1 MVAEAAVTVVEQLPL
16 CQRWRERRD
25 RYRPDGERIEP
36 SRYGVDVI
44 SDKAAAAFVAEH
56 HYAPNVPPQVLSVGL
71 FDAHAIG
78 APRLAGVC
86 VFSVSMNQ
94 RAIPARAG
102 QPANR
107 GCELGRLVLLDEVPS
122 NGESWFVS
130 RAFRLLRQEKP
141 HLVAVV
147 SYSDPLPRRRSDGSL
162 FKVGHIGTVYQAL
175 GARFVGRSS
184 PRTLLIAHNGTVVSE
199 RSLSKLRNDERGAGY
214 AYDQLRALGAPAI
227 ETRESGA
234 AYVARVTSLPVF
246 RRVAHPGNFT
256 YVWGVGTRRER
267 QAVAAGMPP
276 ALPYPKAA

>member
-1 MVAEAAVTVVEQLPL
+1 MTVVEQLSL

-25 RYRPDGERIEP
+25 RYRPAGERIEP

-56 HYAPNVPPQVLSVGL
+56 HYAPNVPPQVLSIGL

-94 RAIPARAG
+94 RAVPCRTG

-107 GCELGRLVLLDEVPS
+107 GCELGRLVLLDDVAA

-130 RAFRLLRQEKP
+130 RAFKLLRDEKP
-141 HLVAVV
+141 HLAAVV

-175 GARFVGRSS
+175 GARFVGRSAA
-184 PRTLLIAHNGTVVSE
+184 RTLLIANDGTVVSE

-214 AYDQLRALGAPAI
+214 AYDQLRLLGAPPM
-227 ETRESGA
+227 EPGESGA
-234 AYVARVTSLPVF
+234 GYVARVTSLTMF

-256 YVWGVGTRRER
+256 YVWGLGRSRER
-267 QAVAAGMPP
+267 QKVEAGMPP